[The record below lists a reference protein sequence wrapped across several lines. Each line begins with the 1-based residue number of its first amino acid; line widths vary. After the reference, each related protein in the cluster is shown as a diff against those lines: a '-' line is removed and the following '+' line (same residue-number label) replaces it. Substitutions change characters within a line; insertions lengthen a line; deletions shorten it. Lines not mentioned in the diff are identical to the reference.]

1 MNRRQQRATDISTEG
16 VLESGLFKFG
26 TKLALSLVV
35 MILALTFMQCTVKKP
50 ESPTWDTQ
58 LTIPLINRTYSM
70 SEIIDKMDQ
79 DGITMDADSAIIF
92 SVTEDID
99 TVTLDADNLA
109 TGDMTYQAVQQ
120 LGLIDIPAPAMA
132 PVVLPIMMIGGLAT
146 YLPGNIP
153 ATSFNIA
160 TSIGTISE
168 FSSAGITNG
177 QVWVIVAN
185 DLGFE
190 ITADSVELWD
200 DTYNRSIGKQ
210 SFSNPIDDGSIDSV
224 LYDLSG
230 RTISDNIE
238 ARITANT
245 PGGTVLSTSGKEMT
259 ISTRFDGDL
268 TVGSA
273 TAEIPALNR
282 SFSDAVTLGE
292 TDAIYRATLT
302 SGSLQLDI
310 GNQTNLTADIDITFL
325 DLVNGGTP
333 LNIQRTVDP
342 IGSRSVSVDL
352 TGYELTPIDSTLP
365 QDIRVDVVVT
375 VAGTAPQHVTISQ
388 TDQFMVDVS
397 LSNLSFGTVTG
408 VFSAVSTTLDPAQH
422 EIDVPQGFDSVRLVT
437 AVLTLHIENSIEMP
451 GNLNLSLLGNNGKS
465 MVITGAISPGTTD
478 SAVTTR
484 LIDSTVADFLSP
496 VPSVIT
502 ISGSAGFGDGV
513 SEGSIKTGDYIWAS
527 IDILAPFEIIIPETS
542 VEPDIE
548 STEIDQD
555 DREAIT
561 NHVIEA
567 RLVYNVINR
576 MPLGAKVNIYLSGD
590 SATVISD
597 PEVSFVDEIFIV
609 AAPTIGSIASDTV
622 STGYQQVVIDSIDLR
637 VLDNDTL
644 YIGTQIVL
652 EDTNGQPVKLTA
664 GDYLTVLGRIEVDYR
679 FDGDF

>member
-1 MNRRQQRATDISTEG
+1 
-16 VLESGLFKFG
+16 
-26 TKLALSLVV
+26 
-35 MILALTFMQCTVKKP
+35 MI
-50 ESPTWDTQ
+50 
-58 LTIPLINRTYSM
+58 
-70 SEIIDKMDQ
+70 
-79 DGITMDADSAIIF
+79 
-92 SVTEDID
+92 
-99 TVTLDADNLA
+99 
-109 TGDMTYQAVQQ
+109 
-120 LGLIDIPAPAMA
+120 
-132 PVVLPIMMIGGLAT
+132 
-146 YLPGNIP
+146 
-153 ATSFNIA
+153 
-160 TSIGTISE
+160 
-168 FSSAGITNG
+168 
-177 QVWVIVAN
+177 
-185 DLGFE
+185 
-190 ITADSVELWD
+190 
-200 DTYNRSIGKQ
+200 
-210 SFSNPIDDGSIDSV
+210 
-224 LYDLSG
+224 
-230 RTISDNIE
+230 
-238 ARITANT
+238 
-245 PGGTVLSTSGKEMT
+245 

-292 TDAIYRATLT
+292 ADAIYRATLT

-310 GNQTNLTADIDITFL
+310 GNQTNLTADIDITFP

-342 IGSRSVSVDL
+342 IASRSVTVDL

-365 QDIRVDVVVT
+365 QDIRVDVVAAI
-375 VAGTAPQHVTISQ
+375 AGTAPQHVTISQ
-388 TDQFMVDVS
+388 SDQFMVDVS
-397 LSNLSFGTVTG
+397 LSNLSFGTVVG
-408 VFSAVSTTLDPAQH
+408 VFSAVSTTLDPTQH
-422 EIDVPQGFDSVRLVT
+422 EIDVPQGFDSVQLVS
-437 AVLTLHIENSIEMP
+437 AVLTLDIENSIELP
-451 GNLNLSLLGNNGKS
+451 GNLNLTLLGNNGKS
-465 MVITGAISPGTTD
+465 MVIAGAISPGTTD

-484 LIDSTVADFLSP
+484 FIDSTVADFLSP

-513 SEGSIKTGDYIWAS
+513 SEGSIKTGDYIRAG

-567 RLVYNVINR
+567 RLIYNVINR

-597 PEVSFVDEIFIV
+597 PKVSFVDEIFVV